1 MKVKEIMTSPVQYCA
16 PENSLAEAALMMWN
30 SDCGALPVVNHEAE
44 VMDVITDRDICMAAA
59 TKNRRVTDI
68 SVWETSSGK
77 VYACS
82 PEDYVLHA
90 LKLMEQHK
98 VRRLPVVNAAGV
110 LEGVISLNDVILRV
124 REEKTSRRT
133 TDPSYGDVIKSL
145 QGIGAHRVLVD
156 SQRSSPQ

>member
-1 MKVKEIMTSPVQYCA
+1 MRVKEIMTSPVQYCA
-16 PENSLAEAALMMWN
+16 PENSLAEVALMMWN
-30 SDCGALPVVNHEAE
+30 SDCGALPVVNHEGE
-44 VMDVITDRDICMAAA
+44 VMDMITDRDICMAAA
-59 TKNRRVTDI
+59 TKNRRLMDM

-77 VYACS
+77 VYMCS

-90 LKLMEQHK
+90 LKLMEQHT

-110 LEGVISLNDVILRV
+110 LEGVISMNDVILSV
-124 REEKTSRRT
+124 REEKTRRI